1 MGYKSGMGPGGADG
15 PSAGRPG
22 GRRPMQQGPKGGIG
36 SIPKKRDGIEIIV
49 MTKDGPKRITRSELD
64 GMSAIEQKMGGGMMK
79 ARRGRIVDDQKKDKR
94 NPNRKPSTKIFDKI
108 GDILKTPYYIRGGK
122 KDKKMGGGMIGPSQT
137 PGYSKGTM
145 VKARG
150 CKLGRTRPTKI
161 T

>member
-1 MGYKSGMGPGGADG
+1 
-15 PSAGRPG
+15 
-22 GRRPMQQGPKGGIG
+22 
-36 SIPKKRDGIEIIV
+36 
-49 MTKDGPKRITRSELD
+49 
-64 GMSAIEQKMGGGMMK
+64 MSAPEKKMGGGMMK
-79 ARRGRIVDDQKKDKR
+79 ARRGRIVDDQKRDKR

-122 KDKKMGGGMIGPSQT
+122 KEKKMGGGMIGPSQR